1 MSEYRILI
9 LAYDFPPNE
18 SIGGQRP
25 WFWTKHLHEHS
36 IYPVVITR
44 HWNNSISTAIE
55 CAKPSDNKVTSDDRQ
70 KTHHIIRLPF
80 RPGLRDRI
88 LTRYGMHQMR
98 GLRKVLSFCINI
110 GEHIML
116 PVGDKYFIYKEAR
129 RRLIDLNVDVILA
142 TGEPFILHTYARKL
156 GKKYN
161 KPVILDYRDGWTS
174 NQEQNKPSFLQQVVG
189 RIHKSCER
197 KNISGAQM
205 ITAASPSYLKKIPK
219 NLKNSQERRVVYNGF
234 DWGVLEHLKEQPP
247 NDVFTIAYAGRFY
260 DYQRLETFLEGM
272 RLFITHNSGA
282 KIKAVFYGLSFYPE
296 MVKRLLSYHQSLTPH
311 LEVTAR
317 LPYNNVMNRL
327 HSADT
332 LLLLSAPGAE
342 WLSAKVFDYLPHRKP
357 ILFVENDRGVL
368 ERILQETN
376 LGVPCDNAQE
386 VERSLVDLY
395 ALWQT
400 KGSVQHEEQA
410 LAYTRQAGTQ
420 ELACAL
426 KHILT

>member
-1 MSEYRILI
+1 
-9 LAYDFPPNE
+9 
-18 SIGGQRP
+18 
-25 WFWTKHLHEHS
+25 
-36 IYPVVITR
+36 
-44 HWNNSISTAIE
+44 
-55 CAKPSDNKVTSDDRQ
+55 
-70 KTHHIIRLPF
+70 
-80 RPGLRDRI
+80 
-88 LTRYGMHQMR
+88 
-98 GLRKVLSFCINI
+98 
-110 GEHIML
+110 
-116 PVGDKYFIYKEAR
+116 
-129 RRLIDLNVDVILA
+129 
-142 TGEPFILHTYARKL
+142 
-156 GKKYN
+156 
-161 KPVILDYRDGWTS
+161 
-174 NQEQNKPSFLQQVVG
+174 
-189 RIHKSCER
+189 
-197 KNISGAQM
+197 M

-219 NLKNSQERRVVYNGF
+219 NRKKPQKRRVIYNGF

-327 HSADT
+327 HGADT

-400 KGSVQHEEQA
+400 NGSVQHEEQA